1 VSIAEQ
7 EDNEKDKEVMSINL
21 AEIEKQSADILADL
35 GEIAID
41 SFLKNGPIK
50 DIPIFGSALKGIQG
64 YKAIRDYFFIQKLY
78 EFVRNPS
85 TIDPEKRQ
93 QFRDKMA
100 KDRNFAKRTAMHLTV
115 VLDRLDELE
124 KAALFAKIFSAYI
137 NGIIAQ
143 QQMKRLASAL
153 DRALF
158 ADIIALKNFIIDNHP
173 LNRDNFYGIEGVGL
187 ASVYH
192 SITRPLEPDDV
203 HGQID
208 ELHFVVNPTAVQLI
222 KIMF

>member
-41 SFLKNGPIK
+41 SF
-50 DIPIFGSALKGIQG
+50 
-64 YKAIRDYFFIQKLY
+64 FIQKLY

-100 KDRNFAKRTAMHLTV
+100 KDRDFAKRTA
-115 VLDRLDELE
+115 
-124 KAALFAKIFSAYI
+124 
-137 NGIIAQ
+137 
-143 QQMKRLASAL
+143 
-153 DRALF
+153 
-158 ADIIALKNFIIDNHP
+158 KN
-173 LNRDNFYGIEGVGL
+173 
-187 ASVYH
+187 
-192 SITRPLEPDDV
+192 
-203 HGQID
+203 
-208 ELHFVVNPTAVQLI
+208 
-222 KIMF
+222 